1 MRFTPTAP
9 PTRSSHLQTLSPSEN
24 FVDDASDSTGAPDG
38 ELGLLETRIDIL
50 GDDLFPRES
59 LVRHPASDL
68 ELITLTRAG
77 DATAFG
83 ELASRHRSAAL
94 SFAQSVTNQFDAE
107 DMVQEAFTR
116 LFDTISQG
124 GGPRLSFRAYL
135 ITTIRNVASAWGR
148 SCKESA
154 SEFVELH
161 LEERTTDED
170 PQALHAEQN
179 LLRCALGSLP
189 QRWRDVL
196 WMSEVECRPVSE
208 IAELL
213 EMTPGA
219 VSQLTFRAREGLR
232 EAYIQAHLNRN
243 TVSSSEC
250 EWFHKHA
257 GEFVRETASPQVTK
271 RAQTHLKICA
281 PCCASLDEART
292 VSTRLVL
299 LLPPLLV
306 TLAQSATGT
315 SLLAASTTQGVSSSS
330 SAVTVGTAGTTGT
343 ASTTGAAGA
352 AGAVGTV
359 GTLSTA
365 STVGTVGTATTAT
378 LSLGAKIAVAASIT
392 TVVGGSGVAA
402 LVIASDRGDSGD
414 AGTTVSQ
421 PHSTP
426 SSTPSALPPL
436 TPGSSTGAAS
446 VPSPQSS
453 ESESAASSDPDDP
466 TSIPGTVLDQEPS
479 GHATETSESTGQ
491 SEPNSPSKKSP
502 ALPEPNPTP
511 TQSEKP
517 SQPDPKPTT
526 PTEPAE
532 PTESAEPSE
541 PTEPAGPAPISM
553 TGWRSYTQDSVLHI
567 EMTLTAEPGRVVRAL
582 VEGVERARVTV
593 SAQGVAVI
601 AVPTETSDP
610 GSITLKYL

>member
-1 MRFTPTAP
+1 MLFTPTAP
-9 PTRSSHLQTLSPSEN
+9 PTRSSHLQTLSPSEG
-24 FVDDASDSTGAPDG
+24 FVDDASDSSDTCDG
-38 ELGLLETRIDIL
+38 EPDLRETEIDIL
-50 GDDLFPRES
+50 GNDLFPRES

-83 ELASRHRSAAL
+83 ELSSRHRRAAL
-94 SFAQSVTNQFDAE
+94 NFAQSVTNQFDAE

-148 SCKESA
+148 SNKESA

-161 LEERTTDED
+161 LEERTPDED
-170 PQALHAEQN
+170 PQALHAEQS

-213 EMTPGA
+213 ETTPGA

-232 EAYIQAHLNRN
+232 EAYIEAHLNRN

-257 GEFVRETASPQVTK
+257 GAFVRETASPQVTK

-281 PCCASLDEART
+281 PCCASLHEART

-315 SLLAASTTQGVSSSS
+315 SLLAASTTQGVSSGSP
-330 SAVTVGTAGTTGT
+330 AVTVGTAGTTGT

-365 STVGTVGTATTAT
+365 STVGTATTAT
-378 LSLGAKIAVAASIT
+378 LSLGAKIAVAASIA

-402 LVIASDRGDSGD
+402 LVIASDRGDTGD

-446 VPSPQSS
+446 MPSPQSS
-453 ESESAASSDPDDP
+453 DSESAASSDPDDP

-479 GHATETSESTGQ
+479 GHPTETSESMGQ

-517 SQPDPKPTT
+517 SQPDPKPIT
-526 PTEPAE
+526 PTEP
-532 PTESAEPSE
+532 AEPSE

-553 TGWRSYTQDSVLHI
+553 TGWRSYTQDSALHI

>member
-1 MRFTPTAP
+1 MRFAPTAP
-9 PTRSSHLQTLSPSEN
+9 LTRSSRTQTRSPSED
-24 FVDDASDSTGAPDG
+24 FVDDASDSTDAPDG
-38 ELGLLETRIDIL
+38 ELGLLATQIDIL

-161 LEERTTDED
+161 LEERTPDED
-170 PQALHAEQN
+170 PQALHAEQS
-179 LLRCALGSLP
+179 LLRRALGSLP

-219 VSQLTFRAREGLR
+219 ASQLSFRAREGLR

-243 TVSSSEC
+243 AVSSSEC

-257 GEFVRETASPQVTK
+257 GVFVRETASPQVAK

-299 LLPPLLV
+299 LLPPLGA
-306 TLAQSATGT
+306 TLAKSATGT
-315 SLLAASTTQGVSSSS
+315 SLLA
-330 SAVTVGTAGTTGT
+330 VGTAGT
-343 ASTTGAAGA
+343 ASTAGA
-352 AGAVGTV
+352 
-359 GTLSTA
+359 
-365 STVGTVGTATTAT
+365 
-378 LSLGAKIAVAASIT
+378 
-392 TVVGGSGVAA
+392 
-402 LVIASDRGDSGD
+402 
-414 AGTTVSQ
+414 
-421 PHSTP
+421 
-426 SSTPSALPPL
+426 
-436 TPGSSTGAAS
+436 TG
-446 VPSPQSS
+446 
-453 ESESAASSDPDDP
+453 
-466 TSIPGTVLDQEPS
+466 
-479 GHATETSESTGQ
+479 
-491 SEPNSPSKKSP
+491 
-502 ALPEPNPTP
+502 
-511 TQSEKP
+511 
-517 SQPDPKPTT
+517 
-526 PTEPAE
+526 
-532 PTESAEPSE
+532 
-541 PTEPAGPAPISM
+541 
-553 TGWRSYTQDSVLHI
+553 
-567 EMTLTAEPGRVVRAL
+567 
-582 VEGVERARVTV
+582 
-593 SAQGVAVI
+593 
-601 AVPTETSDP
+601 
-610 GSITLKYL
+610 